1 MSANIKA
8 SVDGT
13 QAIIGVGG
21 VDQMTVS
28 NAGVVTAN
36 SFVGL
41 NSSSVTATGSTTART
56 LANRFA
62 DVVNVKDFGA
72 VGDGVAD
79 DYAAF
84 NTAINALNAEGGKI
98 IVPNGSYKLN
108 TEPTWGTKSLYW
120 DISTGCI
127 FSGAGTGFGKF
138 PYMETNAGQMAVGPW
153 IQSKTT
159 QIGGAASNGG
169 IAAFNVE
176 MLQPSSATTMQSV
189 AGYFGAAGSSASTGA
204 NVWALN
210 TLIRADSGAKGT
222 YQCIEVDVD
231 TFSSAAVTKGISISG
246 GGNVNATVGLEVN
259 CLPTRFWDRGVHVL
273 QAQDGIVITPI
284 TNGRGIVIGTVP
296 PITSTAFSAR
306 QFNNL
311 SDVLLLQRQ
320 TDTSPSGYFL
330 RCVNANNNANLV
342 LLDTIGNL
350 QLAGIVLSA
359 QLVVKQN
366 ATPVAVGE
374 FAFGSTNQS
383 TVGVAGTANP
393 LPATPRGYLI
403 AYDGPTKVVIPY
415 YNA

>member
-1 MSANIKA
+1 
-8 SVDGT
+8 
-13 QAIIGVGG
+13 
-21 VDQMTVS
+21 
-28 NAGVVTAN
+28 
-36 SFVGL
+36 
-41 NSSSVTATGSTTART
+41 
-56 LANRFA
+56 
-62 DVVNVKDFGA
+62 
-72 VGDGVAD
+72 
-79 DYAAF
+79 
-84 NTAINALNAEGGKI
+84 
-98 IVPNGSYKLN
+98 
-108 TEPTWGTKSLYW
+108 
-120 DISTGCI
+120 
-127 FSGAGTGFGKF
+127 
-138 PYMETNAGQMAVGPW
+138 METNAGQMAVGPW

-210 TLIRADSGAKGT
+210 TLIRADAGSAGI

-246 GGNVNATVGLEVN
+246 GGNVNATVGLEVT

-366 ATPVAVGE
+366 ATPVAAGD

-403 AYDGPTKVVIPY
+403 AYDGPTKVLIPY